1 MEFLSYIKIRRYQ
14 SKEFMWFHKSPK
26 KGGGLWSFQ
35 GRMNK
40 KLVII
45 LRKYARIKK
54 WDQRRFFFFFWWAL
68 VGSSM
73 IGTIRVLFMLLLIGH
88 GGTILLGQF
97 PVWCE
102 MHVLRCSLRFL
113 RILQNN

>member
-1 MEFLSYIKIRRYQ
+1 
-14 SKEFMWFHKSPK
+14 
-26 KGGGLWSFQ
+26 
-35 GRMNK
+35 
-40 KLVII
+40 
-45 LRKYARIKK
+45 
-54 WDQRRFFFFFWWAL
+54 
-68 VGSSM
+68 M